1 MADLLV
7 DRSVAG
13 RSIEP
18 AQAALRGRLFRFP
31 SLSPEVLQVG

>member
-1 MADLLV
+1 MADLPV
-7 DRSVAG
+7 DRNVAG

-18 AQAALRGRLFRFP
+18 AQAALRGRLFRFR